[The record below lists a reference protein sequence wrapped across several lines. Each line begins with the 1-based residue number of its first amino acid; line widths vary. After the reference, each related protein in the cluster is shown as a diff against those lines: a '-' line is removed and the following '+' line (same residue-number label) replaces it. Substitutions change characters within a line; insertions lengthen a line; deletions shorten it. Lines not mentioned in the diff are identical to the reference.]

1 MTTEEKIT
9 KGYIEFELLNGRA
22 PHSVFE
28 LTKKLKME
36 ESVFYQSFT
45 NLDKVKQAILT
56 GLLRKTFAVMDS
68 DPQYNGFTAREKLLA
83 LYFTMFEQFQ
93 TQRSYLLLKY
103 NNLRDTPKTIKDW
116 NPFMDE
122 LDARIDSILGEGK
135 ESEEIKERPFI
146 GAHFSKG
153 YKLIFAYIF
162 RVWLNDD
169 SVDFANTDAAIE
181 KSVNLSFDMLGATPL
196 DSLFDFGKFA
206 VKTKFF

>member
-28 LTKKLKME
+28 LTKKLKIE

-116 NPFMDE
+116 SPFMDE

>member
-116 NPFMDE
+116 SPFMDE